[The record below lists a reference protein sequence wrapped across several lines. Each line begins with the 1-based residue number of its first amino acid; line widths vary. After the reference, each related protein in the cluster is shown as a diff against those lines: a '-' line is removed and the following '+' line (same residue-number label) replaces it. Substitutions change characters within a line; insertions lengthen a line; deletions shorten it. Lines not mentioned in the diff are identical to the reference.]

1 MLGRE
6 IDKCTYCAFRIASSL
21 PVVYHLFVVMFTLWR
36 WALAEGY
43 GACLIN
49 KPELVRDMV
58 KQVRNQVENPRFSVS
73 IKIR

>member
-1 MLGRE
+1 MPYISVLSFA
-6 IDKCTYCAFRIASSL
+6 ILVHSL
-21 PVVYHLFVVMFTLWR
+21 PVVFVLSR
-36 WALAEGY
+36 WAMAEGY

-49 KPELVRDMV
+49 KPELIRDMV

>member
-1 MLGRE
+1 MHLYF
-6 IDKCTYCAFRIASSL
+6 IAFRILSSL
-21 PVVYHLFVVMFTLWR
+21 PVIYNSLVHMFALQR
-36 WALAEGY
+36 WAMAEGY

-58 KQVRNQVENPRFSVS
+58 KQVRNQVETPGFSVS

>member
-1 MLGRE
+1 MHDAGDMYELVLC
-6 IDKCTYCAFRIASSL
+6 II
-21 PVVYHLFVVMFTLWR
+21 LFSR

-49 KPELVRDMV
+49 KPELVREMV
-58 KQVRNQVENPRFSVS
+58 RQVRNQVENPMFSLS

>member
-1 MLGRE
+1 M
-6 IDKCTYCAFRIASSL
+6 
-21 PVVYHLFVVMFTLWR
+21 
-36 WALAEGY
+36 AEGY

>member
-1 MLGRE
+1 M
-6 IDKCTYCAFRIASSL
+6 
-21 PVVYHLFVVMFTLWR
+21 
-36 WALAEGY
+36 AEGY

-49 KPELVRDMV
+49 KPELVQDMV